1 MWHSWIEIERYSA
14 LVKNEVNI
22 ANQGLGLPP
31 IVHTCHHYSLLVR
44 DYSYAHESGF
54 TSGCYTEYTR
64 GTIITVNGYGYG
76 YKHGSN
82 NNGEMDPSSKMK
94 FSRTYALSAR
104 SPQCGSTVSLCCT
117 NSVIT
122 LTMLILVGHFP
133 SSLVIS

>member
-1 MWHSWIEIERYSA
+1 MNCTYVSSTILYMWQSWIEIERYSA

-22 ANQGLGLPP
+22 ASQGLGLPP

-54 TSGCYTEYTR
+54 TSGCHTEYTH
-64 GTIITVNGYGYG
+64 GTIITVNGYGCG

-94 FSRTYALSAR
+94 CR
-104 SPQCGSTVSLCCT
+104 
-117 NSVIT
+117 NSSVEP
-122 LTMLILVGHFP
+122 MH
-133 SSLVIS
+133 